1 MRYFIG
7 LGANLGER
15 EENLARAL
23 KSFVS
28 SGMELKNQSAYYET
42 EPVGPVEQPWFLNQ
56 VIEVDSDMSPRGML
70 SFLQKIEKLMGR
82 RRAIPLGPRCIDL
95 DILLAGDVVICDADL
110 TIPHRE
116 LNHRKFVL
124 VPLLE
129 IAPDVR
135 HPVSGLTIRE
145 LASICRDTSRVI
157 MVK

>member
-7 LGANLGER
+7 LGANLGNR
-15 EENLARAL
+15 EENLALAL
-23 KSFVS
+23 KSFMT

-56 VIEVDSDMSPRGML
+56 VIEVDSDLPPRRML
-70 SFLQKIEKLMGR
+70 SFLQKIEKRMGR
-82 RRAIPLGPRCIDL
+82 RRTVPLGPRCIDL
-95 DILLAGDVVICDADL
+95 DILLAGDMVISDEDL

-124 VPLLE
+124 VPMLE
-129 IAPDVR
+129 IAAGVR

-145 LASICRDTSRVI
+145 LFSVCRDTSRVI
-157 MVK
+157 RLK